1 MKQIEVTTNVLQSL
15 NQVDKELT
23 SQGFQIV
30 RRSRIEDCYMTQN
43 LSGLSKDNILDVLG
57 NSVLVR
63 YLCVNDDYINKN
75 ITYKKKE
82 YDGDKLLSEEKI
94 IVDINDIDKAK
105 HLLEALGFEKIVDV
119 SYDVIVYKKGD
130 IEFAFQD
137 VENLGLLL
145 EYESLKDYNDSS
157 SSEIL
162 NEKKKMLEEIRS
174 YNIEVSDD
182 FDIKKAYQL
191 ILNRM

>member
-1 MKQIEVTTNVLQSL
+1 MKQIEVTTNVLQRL
-15 NQVDKELT
+15 NQVDENLT
-23 SQGFQIV
+23 NQGFQIV
-30 RRSRIEDCYMTQN
+30 RRSRIEDHYMTQH
-43 LSGLSKDNILDVLG
+43 LSELNKDNILEILG

-63 YLCVNDDYINKN
+63 YLCVNNDYISKN

-82 YDGDKLLSEEKI
+82 YDGDIFLSEEKI
-94 IVDINDIDKAK
+94 IVDINDIDKARN
-105 HLLEALGFEKIVDV
+105 LLEALGFEEIVDV

-145 EYESLKDYNDSS
+145 EYESTKDYSDSS
-157 SSEIL
+157 SSKIL
-162 NEKKKMLEEIRS
+162 DEKKKMLEEIRS

-182 FDIKKAYQL
+182 FDVKKAYQL